1 MAEIIRIILPEE
13 GSANTP
19 VAQSSADSGATSSGG
34 GSGDGALTAKQAIG
48 AAKKVMAY
56 TGIKQIADSYIS
68 YEISQVNLRTGAS
81 EFQQRLQ
88 FAYSEGS
95 QLASS
100 IGAIAMGGIM
110 GGVPGAALAAAGV
123 GLTYLMKFIGWG
135 QNANTLRTQQNLED
149 ISIGMA
155 NIRAGVSGRRG
166 ANQ

>member
-48 AAKKVMAY
+48 AAKAAVSTY
-56 TGIKQIADSYIS
+56 GIKQIADSYIS
-68 YEISQVNLRTGAS
+68 YNLSIVNLRTGAS

-100 IGAIAMGGIM
+100 IGAIAMGGVV
-110 GGVPGAALAAAGV
+110 GGAPGAAAAAIGV
-123 GLTYLMKFIGWG
+123 TVSYLTKFIGWA
-135 QNANTLRTQQNLED
+135 QNERTIQMQQNLEG